1 MELFLLWII
10 PAHII
15 YMCFAVYFTN
25 TETSDDMFSE
35 SLSEYY
41 IYSLFWPLFLV
52 FGGLYLAMI
61 CTIQLLVYV
70 NYALNW
76 VWEYIG
82 DMYWDIAYFVA
93 YIKTVTRKP

>member
-15 YMCFAVYFTN
+15 YMCFAVYFAN
-25 TETSDDMFSE
+25 TDIYRNDDE

-52 FGGLYLAMI
+52 FGGLYLTMI
-61 CTIQLLVYV
+61 LMIQLLVYA
-70 NYALNW
+70 NYALSW

-93 YIKTVTRKP
+93 YMKTVTRKP